1 MEEDKKS
8 KKVEV
13 ELEIDTEIWDRLEF
27 IASKADV
34 TLDDLISVILT
45 TKLYQ
50 LGIYDKEDNGDV
62 TTK

>member
-1 MEEDKKS
+1 MQEDK

-13 ELEIDTEIWDRLEF
+13 ELEIDTEVWGKLEF
-27 IASKADV
+27 LSRKADV

-50 LGIYDKEDNGDV
+50 MGVYDEDRNV